1 MCVVSS
7 VNCRQLTSMSNLS
20 SREREREREGGGER
34 ERERERMRMRM
45 LVKYRTDWFV
55 MVCVI
60 TSYVSGRLRGKE
72 KKI

>member
-1 MCVVSS
+1 
-7 VNCRQLTSMSNLS
+7 
-20 SREREREREGGGER
+20 
-34 ERERERMRMRM
+34 M

-72 KKI
+72 KNMNPFPPFTVSNKHEEADEYDICGKKSAGGQTRGLYVGQA

>member
-1 MCVVSS
+1 
-7 VNCRQLTSMSNLS
+7 
-20 SREREREREGGGER
+20 
-34 ERERERMRMRM
+34 MRM